1 VIWSS
6 WSAHVM
12 IESRAT
18 HMMMVMPWSEHHRTI
33 TEEWTIV
40 WTIEP
45 VERIHHPENYIH
57 DYCK

>member
-1 VIWSS
+1 
-6 WSAHVM
+6 M